1 MRRHCKYRVTIA
13 SSVFIFFFYIYSS
26 INICNNCFLSI
37 RKGKFGESSIEN
49 TPFGKGLVIKQIASH
64 GFSLAW
70 NNRCAVIILVRF
82 LHLKKFPRPCFFIYF
97 PCWLFKRTDSWFLQ
111 QRVFSML
118 TALFIVSVKE
128 SEINFS
134 WVFEPWT
141 ELDWISIMEITSYLN
156 LL

>member
-13 SSVFIFFFYIYSS
+13 SSIFIFFFYIYSS

-49 TPFGKGLVIKQIASH
+49 TPFGKVLVIKQIASH

-118 TALFIVSVKE
+118 TALFIVSVQRE
-128 SEINFS
+128 WNQFLMSIWALGS
-134 WVFEPWT
+134 M
-141 ELDWISIMEITSYLN
+141 DWISIMEITSYLN

>member
-13 SSVFIFFFYIYSS
+13 SSIFIFFFYIYSS

-118 TALFIVSVKE
+118 TALFIVSVQRE
-128 SEINFS
+128 WNQFLMSIWALGS
-134 WVFEPWT
+134 M
-141 ELDWISIMEITSYLN
+141 DWISIMEITSYLN

>member
-70 NNRCAVIILVRF
+70 NNRWAVIILVRF

-118 TALFIVSVKE
+118 TALFIVSVQRE
-128 SEINFS
+128 WNQFLMSIWALGS
-134 WVFEPWT
+134 M
-141 ELDWISIMEITSYLN
+141 DWISIMEITSYLN